1 MRVAA
6 CEMEHMPRF
15 CVIYR
20 EVIPTSKI
28 EKPQAIKKMD
38 QILKVSNGLM
48 VDRGDLGIEIPA
60 EEVPLC
66 QTE

>member
-28 EKPQAIKKMD
+28 EKPHKI
-38 QILKVSNGLM
+38 SEESY
-48 VDRGDLGIEIPA
+48 IESDNVLFA
-60 EEVPLC
+60 LV
-66 QTE
+66 Q